1 MSPSSPSHNQ
11 STSAL
16 DGTYN
21 IHDSRLSSV
30 EQNLPMLSRILAASI
45 GTQGTMGGLI
55 LAGFM
60 LKTVGWRLI
69 IATGAIYGCLYVYE
83 RLSWTTK
90 AKEREF
96 KRQYVD
102 HATSKLRLIVDLTS
116 ANCSH
121 QVQQELSTTF
131 AQLCQLVDESYTD
144 LNDQVKNVDR
154 ELKMLAQ
161 STDVSKMLRTKAD
174 LLKAELKQFD
184 DTFLCLK
191 N

>member
-1 MSPSSPSHNQ
+1 
-11 STSAL
+11 
-16 DGTYN
+16 
-21 IHDSRLSSV
+21 
-30 EQNLPMLSRILAASI
+30 
-45 GTQGTMGGLI
+45 
-55 LAGFM
+55 M

-69 IATGAIYGCLYVYE
+69 VAAGAVYGVLYLYE

-102 HATSKLRLIVDLTS
+102 HATKKLRLIVDLTS

-131 AQLCQLVDESYTD
+131 ARLCQLVDESTIN
-144 LNDQVKNVDR
+144 LNDEMTKLDQ
-154 ELKMLAQ
+154 ELKMLAK
-161 STDVSKMLRTKAD
+161 STEIAKVLRNKAD
-174 LLKAELKQFD
+174 FLKVELKQFD

>member
-1 MSPSSPSHNQ
+1 
-11 STSAL
+11 
-16 DGTYN
+16 
-21 IHDSRLSSV
+21 
-30 EQNLPMLSRILAASI
+30 
-45 GTQGTMGGLI
+45 
-55 LAGFM
+55 M

-69 IATGAIYGCLYVYE
+69 VATGAVYGVLYLYE

-102 HATSKLRLIVDLTS
+102 HATAKLRLIVDLTS

-131 AQLCQLVDESYTD
+131 ARLCQLVDESTIN
-144 LNDQVKNVDR
+144 LNDEMKNLDR
-154 ELKMLAQ
+154 ELKMLTK
-161 STDVSKMLRTKAD
+161 STEIAKVLRNKAD
-174 LLKAELKQFD
+174 LLKVELKQFD
-184 DTFLCLK
+184 DTFLCIK

>member
-1 MSPSSPSHNQ
+1 
-11 STSAL
+11 
-16 DGTYN
+16 
-21 IHDSRLSSV
+21 
-30 EQNLPMLSRILAASI
+30 
-45 GTQGTMGGLI
+45 
-55 LAGFM
+55 M

-69 IATGAIYGCLYVYE
+69 IVSGAIYGCLYVYE

-102 HATSKLRLIVDLTS
+102 HATSKLRMIVDLTS

-131 AQLCQLVDESYTD
+131 ARLCRLVDESATD
-144 LNDQVKNVDR
+144 LNDQMKKLDY

-161 STDVSKMLRTKAD
+161 STEVSRALKNRAD
-174 LLKAELKQFD
+174 FLKAELKQFD
-184 DTFLCLK
+184 DTFLCLR

>member
-1 MSPSSPSHNQ
+1 
-11 STSAL
+11 
-16 DGTYN
+16 
-21 IHDSRLSSV
+21 
-30 EQNLPMLSRILAASI
+30 
-45 GTQGTMGGLI
+45 
-55 LAGFM
+55 M

-69 IATGAIYGCLYVYE
+69 IATAGIYGCLYLYE

-90 AKEREF
+90 AKERSF

-131 AQLCQLVDESYTD
+131 ARLCQLVDESATD
-144 LNDQVKNVDR
+144 LNDEMKNLDR
-154 ELKMLAQ
+154 ELNMLAQ
-161 STDVSKMLRTKAD
+161 STEVSKLLRNKAD
-174 LLKAELKQFD
+174 SLKAELKQFD

>member
-1 MSPSSPSHNQ
+1 
-11 STSAL
+11 
-16 DGTYN
+16 
-21 IHDSRLSSV
+21 
-30 EQNLPMLSRILAASI
+30 
-45 GTQGTMGGLI
+45 
-55 LAGFM
+55 M

-69 IATGAIYGCLYVYE
+69 IVSGAIYGCLYVYE

-102 HATSKLRLIVDLTS
+102 HATSKLRMIVDLTS

-131 AQLCQLVDESYTD
+131 ARLCRLVDESATD
-144 LNDQVKNVDR
+144 LNDQMKKLDY

-161 STDVSKMLRTKAD
+161 STEVSRTLKNRAD
-174 LLKAELKQFD
+174 FLKAELKQFD
-184 DTFLCLK
+184 DTFLCLR

>member
-1 MSPSSPSHNQ
+1 
-11 STSAL
+11 
-16 DGTYN
+16 
-21 IHDSRLSSV
+21 
-30 EQNLPMLSRILAASI
+30 
-45 GTQGTMGGLI
+45 
-55 LAGFM
+55 M

-69 IATGAIYGCLYVYE
+69 VAAGAVYGVLYLYE

-102 HATSKLRLIVDLTS
+102 HATRKLRLIVDLTS

-131 AQLCQLVDESYTD
+131 ARLCQLVDESATN
-144 LNDQVKNVDR
+144 LNDEMKNLDK
-154 ELKMLAQ
+154 ELNMLAK
-161 STDVSKMLRTKAD
+161 STEIAKVLKNKAD
-174 LLKAELKQFD
+174 FLKVELKQFD

>member
-1 MSPSSPSHNQ
+1 
-11 STSAL
+11 
-16 DGTYN
+16 
-21 IHDSRLSSV
+21 
-30 EQNLPMLSRILAASI
+30 
-45 GTQGTMGGLI
+45 
-55 LAGFM
+55 M

-69 IATGAIYGCLYVYE
+69 AVAGGIYGCLYLYE

-131 AQLCQLVDESYTD
+131 ARLCQLVDESTID
-144 LNDQVKNVDR
+144 LNDEMKNLDR
-154 ELKMLAQ
+154 KLKVLSQ
-161 STDVSKMLRTKAD
+161 STTVSKILKNKAE

>member
-1 MSPSSPSHNQ
+1 
-11 STSAL
+11 
-16 DGTYN
+16 
-21 IHDSRLSSV
+21 
-30 EQNLPMLSRILAASI
+30 
-45 GTQGTMGGLI
+45 
-55 LAGFM
+55 M

-69 IATGAIYGCLYVYE
+69 IVSGAIYGCLYVYE

-102 HATSKLRLIVDLTS
+102 HATSKLRMIVDLTS

-131 AQLCQLVDESYTD
+131 ARLCRLVDESATD
-144 LNDQVKNVDR
+144 LNDQMKKLDY

-161 STDVSKMLRTKAD
+161 STEVSKVLKNKAD
-174 LLKAELKQFD
+174 FLKAELKQFD

>member
-1 MSPSSPSHNQ
+1 
-11 STSAL
+11 
-16 DGTYN
+16 
-21 IHDSRLSSV
+21 
-30 EQNLPMLSRILAASI
+30 
-45 GTQGTMGGLI
+45 
-55 LAGFM
+55 M

-69 IATGAIYGCLYVYE
+69 VATGAIYGCLYLYE

-96 KRQYVD
+96 KRQYVE

-131 AQLCQLVDESYTD
+131 ARLCQLVDESASD
-144 LNDQVKNVDR
+144 LNEQMKHLDR
-154 ELKMLAQ
+154 ELSILAQ
-161 STDVSKMLRTKAD
+161 STEVSKVLRNKAEF
-174 LLKAELKQFD
+174 LKAELKHFD
-184 DTFLCLK
+184 DTFLCLR

>member
-1 MSPSSPSHNQ
+1 
-11 STSAL
+11 
-16 DGTYN
+16 
-21 IHDSRLSSV
+21 
-30 EQNLPMLSRILAASI
+30 
-45 GTQGTMGGLI
+45 
-55 LAGFM
+55 M

-69 IATGAIYGCLYVYE
+69 IATAGIYGCLYLYE

-90 AKEREF
+90 AKERAF

-131 AQLCQLVDESYTD
+131 ARLCQLVDESATD
-144 LNDQVKNVDR
+144 LNDEMKNLDR
-154 ELKMLAQ
+154 ELNMLTQ
-161 STDVSKMLRTKAD
+161 STEVSKLLRNKAE
-174 LLKAELKQFD
+174 LLKVELKQFD
-184 DTFLCLK
+184 DTFLCLR

>member
-1 MSPSSPSHNQ
+1 
-11 STSAL
+11 
-16 DGTYN
+16 
-21 IHDSRLSSV
+21 
-30 EQNLPMLSRILAASI
+30 
-45 GTQGTMGGLI
+45 
-55 LAGFM
+55 M

-69 IATGAIYGCLYVYE
+69 VFTGAIYGCLYTYE

-96 KRQYVD
+96 KRQYVN
-102 HATSKLRLIVDLTS
+102 HATNKLRLIVDLTS

-131 AQLCQLVDESYTD
+131 ARLCQLVDESAMD
-144 LNDQVKNVDR
+144 LNDQMKSLDH
-154 ELKMLAQ
+154 ELNMLML
-161 STDVSKMLRTKAD
+161 STEVSKTLKTKAD
-174 LLKAELKQFD
+174 LLNVELKKFD

>member
-1 MSPSSPSHNQ
+1 
-11 STSAL
+11 
-16 DGTYN
+16 
-21 IHDSRLSSV
+21 
-30 EQNLPMLSRILAASI
+30 
-45 GTQGTMGGLI
+45 
-55 LAGFM
+55 M

-69 IATGAIYGCLYVYE
+69 IATGAVYGCLYLYE

-102 HATSKLRLIVDLTS
+102 HATSKLRMIVDLTS

-131 AQLCQLVDESYTD
+131 ARLCRLVDESAID
-144 LNDQVKNVDR
+144 LNDEMKNLDR
-154 ELKMLAQ
+154 ELNILAQ
-161 STDVSKMLRTKAD
+161 SIEVSKILTSKAD
-174 LLKAELKQFD
+174 LLKIELKEFE

>member
-1 MSPSSPSHNQ
+1 
-11 STSAL
+11 
-16 DGTYN
+16 
-21 IHDSRLSSV
+21 
-30 EQNLPMLSRILAASI
+30 
-45 GTQGTMGGLI
+45 
-55 LAGFM
+55 M

-69 IATGAIYGCLYVYE
+69 IATGAIYGCLYLYE

-90 AKEREF
+90 AKERAF

-102 HATSKLRLIVDLTS
+102 HATNKLRLIVDLTS

-131 AQLCQLVDESYTD
+131 ARLCQLVDESATN
-144 LNDQVKNVDR
+144 LNDEMKNLDR
-154 ELKMLAQ
+154 ELNMLAQ
-161 STDVSKMLRTKAD
+161 STEVSKSLRNKAD

-184 DTFLCLK
+184 DTFLCLR

>member
-1 MSPSSPSHNQ
+1 
-11 STSAL
+11 
-16 DGTYN
+16 
-21 IHDSRLSSV
+21 
-30 EQNLPMLSRILAASI
+30 
-45 GTQGTMGGLI
+45 
-55 LAGFM
+55 M

-69 IATGAIYGCLYVYE
+69 VITGGIYGCLYLYE

-102 HATSKLRLIVDLTS
+102 HATSKLRMIVDLTS

-131 AQLCQLVDESYTD
+131 ARLCRLVDESASE
-144 LNDQVKNVDR
+144 LNDEMKNLDR
-154 ELKMLAQ
+154 ELHMLAK
-161 STDVSKMLRTKAD
+161 SVNVSKVLNNKAET
-174 LLKAELKQFD
+174 LKVELKQFE

>member
-1 MSPSSPSHNQ
+1 
-11 STSAL
+11 
-16 DGTYN
+16 
-21 IHDSRLSSV
+21 
-30 EQNLPMLSRILAASI
+30 
-45 GTQGTMGGLI
+45 
-55 LAGFM
+55 M

-69 IATGAIYGCLYVYE
+69 IVSGVIYGSLYIYE

-102 HATSKLRLIVDLTS
+102 HATSKLRMIVDLTS

-131 AQLCQLVDESYTD
+131 ARLCQLVDESATD
-144 LNDQVKNVDR
+144 LNDQMKNLDY

-161 STDVSKMLRTKAD
+161 STEVSRALKNKAD
-174 LLKAELKQFD
+174 YLKAELKQFD
-184 DTFLCLK
+184 DTFLCLR

>member
-1 MSPSSPSHNQ
+1 
-11 STSAL
+11 
-16 DGTYN
+16 
-21 IHDSRLSSV
+21 
-30 EQNLPMLSRILAASI
+30 
-45 GTQGTMGGLI
+45 
-55 LAGFM
+55 M

-69 IATGAIYGCLYVYE
+69 IVSGAIYGCLYVYE

-102 HATSKLRLIVDLTS
+102 HATSKLRMIVDLTS

-131 AQLCQLVDESYTD
+131 ARLCRLVDESATD
-144 LNDQVKNVDR
+144 LNDQMKKLDY

-161 STDVSKMLRTKAD
+161 STEVSRALKNKAD
-174 LLKAELKQFD
+174 FLKSELKQFD
-184 DTFLCLK
+184 DTFLCLR